1 MTEIVCGKNIMSDV
15 KAALEGCAFVVTDN
29 NIAALYPELAADAF
43 VIKAGESS
51 KNPDTLLSILDE
63 MSRRGLRR
71 SDRIAALG
79 GGVVGDITG
88 FAAAVYMRGI
98 KWTSIPTSLLAMV
111 DSGIGGKTAV
121 DFNGVKNL
129 IGAFHEPTK
138 AVVCTEFLNTLPDRE
153 WKCGTGELIKTCLL
167 SEKAYGLLKNS
178 LSGLLEKDKDCVYSL
193 VEECLKIKSD
203 VVNKDPKE
211 NGLRKIL
218 NIGHTVG
225 HALESLDGYKLSHGE
240 YVLKGMMTEFAMCMD
255 SIDKDFFGEIM
266 PVLKMFT
273 SPPKTTAKA
282 VCEKARSDKKN
293 KDERIAL
300 VIPVSP
306 SDTKEV
312 YLTATQFIEFYERAV
327 KELKS

>member
-1 MTEIVCGKNIMSDV
+1 MNDV
-15 KAALEGCAFVVTDN
+15 KAALGECAFTVTDSN
-29 NIAALYPELAADAF
+29 VSALYPELAVDAF
-43 VIKAGESS
+43 VIKAGEDS
-51 KNPDTLLSILDE
+51 KTPQTLLSVLEE

-71 SDRIAALG
+71 TDRIAALG

-98 KWTSIPTSLLAMV
+98 EWTSIPTSLLAMV

-121 DFNGVKNL
+121 DFNGIKNL

-138 AVVCTEFLNTLPDRE
+138 AVVCTEFLNTLPERE
-153 WKCGTGELIKTCLL
+153 WKCGIGELIKTCLL
-167 SEKAYGLLKNS
+167 SEASYALLKNN
-178 LSGLLEKDKDCVYSL
+178 LDGLLEKNEDCVFAL
-193 VEECLKIKSD
+193 VEECLKIKSY
-203 VVNKDPKE
+203 VVNEDFKE

-240 YVLKGMMTEFAMCMD
+240 YVLKGMMTEFTMCKD
-255 SIDKDFFGEIM
+255 SIDKDFLGEIM

-273 SPPKTTAKA
+273 LPPKTTAKA

-293 KDERIAL
+293 KDERISL

-306 SDTKEV
+306 NGTAEID
-312 YLTATQFIEFYERAV
+312 LTADRFIERYERAV
-327 KELKS
+327 KELKGL